1 MKQINLSL
9 LLIVFFLISSC
20 NNNNKTSD
28 KKKQVTT
35 DIVNN
40 PITASGKFDE
50 SSLPKIKFDK
60 ETFDFGVIIQGEKV
74 SHTFKYKNEGGSDL
88 IIREVKASCGC
99 TVTKFSK
106 DPLSPGQEG
115 QIEVVFNSERRTGMQ
130 HKIIFIW
137 SNTQPNRNKI
147 SITAEVVVPK

>member
-9 LLIVFFLISSC
+9 LLIIFFLISGC
-20 NNNNKTSD
+20 NNNNTTSD
-28 KKKQVTT
+28 KNKQ
-35 DIVNN
+35 IVKNT
-40 PITASGKFDE
+40 ITSSNKFDD

-74 SHTFKYKNEGGSDL
+74 SHTFKYKNTGGTDL
-88 IIREVKASCGC
+88 IIREVKATCGC
-99 TVTKFSK
+99 TVAKFSK
-106 DPLSPGQEG
+106 DPLAPGQEG
-115 QIEVVFNSERRTGMQ
+115 TIEVVFNSEHRTGMQ

-137 SNTQPNRNKI
+137 SNTQPDRNNV